1 MYREIFPDLVWGLI
15 GLAMLT
21 AVLGFVLIGRYDRD
35 RGSTL
40 LESLGLTSCMLIQL
54 SYDDI
59 LTQRTFSFKMLLFST
74 SVWFYVIFCYYTA
87 DLTARGSIQ
96 PKWRNMF

>member
-1 MYREIFPDLVWGLI
+1 MYREIFPDLVWTLI
-15 GLAMLT
+15 GLAMLI
-21 AVLGFVLIGRYDRD
+21 AILGFAMIGRYDPD
-35 RGSTL
+35 RRNTL
-40 LESLGLTSCMLIQL
+40 LDSFGLTGCMLIQL

-59 LTQRTFSFKMLLFST
+59 LAHRSFSFKTLLFST

-96 PKWRNMF
+96 SKF